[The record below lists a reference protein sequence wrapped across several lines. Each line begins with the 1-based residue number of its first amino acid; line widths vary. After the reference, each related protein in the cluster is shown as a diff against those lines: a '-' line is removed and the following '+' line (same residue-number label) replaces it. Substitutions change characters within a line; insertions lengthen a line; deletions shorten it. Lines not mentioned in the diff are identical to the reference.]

1 MDLLNVKGL
10 CKKYPEFELKDVSFN
25 LPSGKIMGFI
35 GRNGA
40 GKTTTLKSIMN
51 IIHIDKGDIKINGH
65 SLADKADECKKE
77 VGFVMT
83 GIDFFPNKTI
93 RVISK
98 VYSKF
103 YDNFDMNLF
112 HRYLDYFKLN
122 PKKKLMEL
130 SQGMKIKFL
139 LALALSHD
147 AKVLI
152 LDEPTS
158 GLDPVSREEILD
170 IFLNIIKKDNRAIL
184 FSTHI
189 TSDLDKVANQITY
202 IRNGEII
209 FSDDKQEILD
219 KYKTIKG
226 KELNKHPNKDK
237 IIAIKENIDGFK
249 GLIKSGD
256 ESLFKDDENV
266 EIRDAIIEDII
277 VHLEAEVN
285 QDEEFTL

>member
-65 SLADKADECKKE
+65 SLADNADECKKE